1 MGNGDGEDGD
11 AILLPGVRDQLLVL
25 LLWGFGLRQWRME
38 KDVSHLLPAAR
49 AAGHVYLPIRGRT
62 MGNGANGWSND
73 SWEDIQ

>member
-11 AILLPGVRDQLLVL
+11 ASLLPGTRDRPPGTTVVGLLASA
-25 LLWGFGLRQWRME
+25 ME
-38 KDVSHLLPAAR
+38 KDVSHLLPAAG
-49 AAGHVYLPIRGRT
+49 AAGNVYLPIRGRT